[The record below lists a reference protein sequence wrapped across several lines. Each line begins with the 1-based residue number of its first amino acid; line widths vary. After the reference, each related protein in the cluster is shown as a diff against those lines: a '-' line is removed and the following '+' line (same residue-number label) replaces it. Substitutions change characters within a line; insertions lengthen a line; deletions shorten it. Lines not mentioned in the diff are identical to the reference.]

1 MKYIASCSFGKDS
14 IATVILAHLHNEP
27 LDLIVFSE
35 VMFDE
40 NISGEHPLHR
50 DFIYN
55 KAIPT
60 FESWGYEV
68 KVLRSEKMN
77 YIKSYMT
84 IIKNSKTPDRNGKMR
99 GFLLPMGCV
108 MNSNCKVQP
117 IKDFYKTQ
125 NMSKIT
131 QYIGIAIDEPVRL
144 ARLENTNKVSL
155 LAKYNYTEQMAYELC
170 KEYDLLSPIYNY
182 SKRGGCWFCPNCRDK
197 ELIFLKEKYP
207 HLWQK
212 LKDLPKEN
220 IAGFLFNRKDTF
232 DELDKRLEEKIK
244 NNKAQL
250 KLF

>member
-182 SKRGGCWFCPNCRDK
+182 SKRGGCWFCPNCRDN

-220 IAGFLFNRKDTF
+220 IAGFLFNRKETF
-232 DELDKRLEEKIK
+232 EELDKRLEEKIK